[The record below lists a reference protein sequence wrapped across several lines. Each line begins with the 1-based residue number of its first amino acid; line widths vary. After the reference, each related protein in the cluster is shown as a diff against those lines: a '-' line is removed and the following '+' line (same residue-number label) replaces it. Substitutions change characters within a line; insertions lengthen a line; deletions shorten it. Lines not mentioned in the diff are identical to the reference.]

1 MTMRTVMFL
10 NAKGGCGKSTLATNL
25 ASYYAKLGNSVVLA
39 DFDPQGSSLEW
50 LAARPQDAPA
60 IQGLPAWRE
69 GLRHLPRSADYA
81 ILDVPA
87 GARGGELTALVRRAQ
102 SIVIPVLPSP
112 IDIRAAAH
120 FIHHLLLVGRVE
132 RKETKLAVVANRV
145 RENTAMQRAAEGLL
159 GGMGLGVSYAAIN
172 TQNYQRLEKFL
183 NRLKIPFIT
192 TLRENPYYLVAD
204 AKGLGIFDLKPSH
217 VARDLEQWK
226 PLIHWLESRRSR
238 PDPD

>member
-1 MTMRTVMFL
+1 MRTIMFL

-25 ASYYAKLGNSVVLA
+25 ASYYAKLGNAVVLA

-60 IQGLPAWRE
+60 IHGLLAWRE

-87 GARGGELTALVRRAQ
+87 GARGAELTALVRRAQ

-112 IDIRAAAH
+112 TDIRAAAH

-145 RENTAMQRAAEGLL
+145 RENTALQKAAEGML
-159 GGMGLGVSYAAIN
+159 GSLSSGYTTVN
-172 TQNYQRLEKFL
+172 TQNYQRLDKFL

-204 AKGLGIFDLKPSH
+204 ARGLGIFDLKPSH

-226 PLIHWLESRRSR
+226 PLIHWLESRRSL
-238 PDPD
+238 PDPS

>member
-1 MTMRTVMFL
+1 MRTIMFL

-50 LAARPQDAPA
+50 LAARPQDAPT
-60 IQGLPAWRE
+60 IHGLLAWRE

-87 GARGGELTALVRRAQ
+87 GARGAELTALVRRAQ

-112 IDIRAAAH
+112 TDIRAAAH

-145 RENTAMQRAAEGLL
+145 RENTALQKAAEGML
-159 GGMGLGVSYAAIN
+159 GSLSSGYTTVN
-172 TQNYQRLEKFL
+172 TQNYQRLDKFL
-183 NRLKIPFIT
+183 NRLKIPFIA

-204 AKGLGIFDLKPSH
+204 ARGLGIFDLKPSH

-226 PLIHWLESRRSR
+226 PLIHWLESRRSL

>member
-1 MTMRTVMFL
+1 MRTIMFL

-25 ASYYAKLGNSVVLA
+25 ASYYAKLGNAVVLA
-39 DFDPQGSSLEW
+39 DFDPQGSSLGW
-50 LAARPQDAPA
+50 LAARSKDAPE
-60 IQGLPAWRE
+60 IHGLPAWRE

-87 GARGGELTALVRRAQ
+87 GAHGAELTALVRRAQ
-102 SIVIPVLPSP
+102 SIVIPVLPAP
-112 IDIRAAAH
+112 TDIRAAAR

-145 RENTAMQRAAEGLL
+145 RENTAMQKAAEGIL
-159 GGMGLGVSYAAIN
+159 GGFNRGYTTVN

-183 NRLKIPFIT
+183 SRLKIPFIT

-204 AKGLGIFDLKPSH
+204 ARGLGIFDLKPAH

-226 PLIHWLESRRSR
+226 PLIHWLESRRSL